1 MATIDEIKQKY
12 LGDDA
17 FSKAANTAYHALKN
31 EAKGKN
37 IPAEKLN
44 RIKGLEIA
52 RAYAGNNSFENAD
65 IIYQSNAG
73 WKILVKKYG
82 HITATEA
89 QALARDL
96 LKAVA
101 AVKKAPAIKK

>member
-1 MATIDEIKQKY
+1 MTIEQIKQKY

-52 RAYAGNNSFENAD
+52 RAYAGNNRFENAD

-82 HITATEA
+82 YITATEA

-96 LKAVA
+96 LKAVT
-101 AVKKAPAIKK
+101 AVKNAPAIKK

>member
-1 MATIDEIKQKY
+1 MKVDEIKQKY

-17 FSKAANTAYHALKN
+17 FSKAANTAYHALKK

-44 RIKGLEIA
+44 RIKGIEIA
-52 RAYAGNNSFENAD
+52 RAYAGNNSFKNAD

-73 WKILVKKYG
+73 WKIFVKKYG
-82 HITATEA
+82 YITSTEA
-89 QALARDL
+89 QALAMDL
-96 LKAVA
+96 LKAVT
-101 AVKKAPAIKK
+101 AVKKAPSIKK